1 MDCAAVVAIIAA
13 LTLPATGLLLGL
25 MATRRPADRDQSGD
39 ATTEA
44 CQRAAAAMA
53 AAAPKASAE

>member
-1 MDCAAVVAIIAA
+1 MACAIIAIIAA
-13 LTLPATGLLLGL
+13 LILTATSLLLGL

-44 CQRAAAAMA
+44 RQRAAAQRGI
-53 AAAPKASAE
+53 

>member
-1 MDCAAVVAIIAA
+1 MACAIIAIIAA
-13 LTLPATGLLLGL
+13 LILTATGLLLGL

-44 CQRAAAAMA
+44 RQRAAAQRGI
-53 AAAPKASAE
+53 